1 MEVNHGS
8 TLSLLKRLAGDHA
21 RTYAPRYA
29 VALVLMAFV
38 AGCTSMSAWFMK
50 YVIDDIFVKN
60 DHAALVW
67 IPIAIATIFILKGFA
82 AYFQEVWLSRIGN
95 RLVADIQWQTYDHV
109 LKMDVAFFQKY
120 TSSDLITRLT
130 QQASAAR
137 DMLNML
143 ALGLGRDVLTI
154 VGLVFVMVSQ
164 DPIMAGI
171 CLTVGPFVVLGLKR
185 LMKRSRKAAT
195 SQFHSTTDIVGT
207 VRETSQGVRI
217 VKSFQLEGVLRQR
230 MQTALK
236 AVERLSNKI
245 VRVQAL
251 VNPLIETAGGLA
263 VAAVVLYAGWRSMSH
278 GQTPGQ
284 FFAFITALL
293 MTADPA
299 RRLSRLQLRLATAA
313 IGVRMMYELVDTP
326 PAEVDHGAPEDL
338 VVSRG
343 EIRLEGVNFGYA
355 PGMQVLDDLSLVA
368 PAGKTT
374 ALVGLSG
381 TGKTTVFNLVQ
392 RFWAP
397 QAGSIRIDGQ
407 RIDEHALASVRK
419 QVALVS
425 QDVFLFEGTIGE
437 NIRAGYGNA
446 SEADIIA
453 AARSAHADAFI
464 RAMPQ
469 GYDTPVGELGS
480 QLSGGQ
486 RQRIALA
493 RAFLKSAP
501 IILLDEPTSALDS
514 ETEQIIQSALA
525 ELTRGRTT
533 IVIAHRLATV
543 ASADVIHVLDQGRL
557 IETGTHRDLIQR
569 GGLYARLYRIQFA
582 ESIADKAAAVG

>member
-1 MEVNHGS
+1 MRINYS
-8 TLSLLKRLAGDHA
+8 TLGLLKRLAGEHA
-21 RTYAPRYA
+21 RVYAPRYA
-29 VALVLMAFV
+29 LAMVLMAFV
-38 AGCTSMSAWFMK
+38 AGCTSLSAWFMK

-67 IPIAIATIFILKGFA
+67 IPAAIAAIFILKGFA
-82 AYFQEVWLSRIGN
+82 AYFQEVSLSRIGN
-95 RLVADIQWQTYDHV
+95 RLIADIQWRTYDHL
-109 LKMDVAFFQKY
+109 LKMDAAFFQKY

-171 CLTVGPFVVLGLKR
+171 CLITGPFVAMALKR

-195 SQFHSTTDIVGT
+195 SQFHSTAEIVGT
-207 VRETSQGVRI
+207 VRETSQGIKI
-217 VKSFQLEGVLRQR
+217 VKSFQLEGVLRRR

-245 VRVQAL
+245 VRIQAL

-263 VAAVVLYAGWRSMSH
+263 VAAVVLYAGWRSMAH

-293 MTADPA
+293 LTADPA
-299 RRLSRLQLRLATAA
+299 RRLSRLQLKLATAS
-313 IGVRMMYELVDTP
+313 IGVRMMYELLDTP
-326 PAEVDHGAPEDL
+326 PAETDRGAPQDL
-338 VVSRG
+338 LVSRG
-343 EIRLEGVNFGYA
+343 EVRLEDVSFAYA
-355 PGMQVLDDLSLVA
+355 PGTLVLNDLSVVA
-368 PAGKTT
+368 PPGKTT

-381 TGKTTVFNLVQ
+381 TGKTTIFNLVQ
-392 RFWAP
+392 RFWSP
-397 QAGSIRIDGQ
+397 QAGRILIDGQ
-407 RIDEHALASVRK
+407 PIGERALASVRK
-419 QVALVS
+419 QIALVS

-437 NIRAGYGNA
+437 NIKAGQ
-446 SEADIIA
+446 ADLRDADVIA
-453 AARSAHADAFI
+453 AARSAHADTFI

-469 GYDTPVGELGS
+469 GYDTPVGELGG

-493 RAFLKSAP
+493 RAFLKNAP

-514 ETEQIIQSALA
+514 ETEQIIQNALA

-543 ASADVIHVLDQGRL
+543 ANADVIHVLDQGRL
-557 IETGTHRDLIQR
+557 IESGTHRDLIQR
-569 GGLYARLYRIQFA
+569 GGLYAKLYRIQFA
-582 ESIADKAAAVG
+582 ESIADKAAAS